1 MLVEN
6 GNIEELAEKIAYLIE
21 NEKVRMDMG
30 KQACMNVQRF
40 QMENIVKQWKG
51 LFEELTNNSQQP
63 QN

>member
-1 MLVEN
+1 
-6 GNIEELAEKIAYLIE
+6 
-21 NEKVRMDMG
+21 MDMG